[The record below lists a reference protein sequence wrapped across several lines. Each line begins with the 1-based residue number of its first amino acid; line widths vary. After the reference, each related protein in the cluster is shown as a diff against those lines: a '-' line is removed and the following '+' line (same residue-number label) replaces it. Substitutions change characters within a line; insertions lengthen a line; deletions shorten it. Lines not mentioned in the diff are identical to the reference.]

1 MRNHFRLAPTVKG
14 YWLKATQGRAADE
27 WLQSATGTFVP
38 EQYSWR
44 AEQLC
49 SRRNRSILAG
59 TLRSIEESAFDPN
72 NRWRIANLAAVRANR
87 QPLRNLARRL
97 EDTSQAVTPAGMLR
111 ATHLITDGSSPLY
124 NPAKTQQ
131 LERFIES
138 TIEIL
143 EPRTAAR
150 AA

>member
-1 MRNHFRLAPTVKG
+1 MHNPFRSALTVTG
-14 YWLKATQGRAADE
+14 YWLKATQRRAADE

-44 AEQLC
+44 AQQLC
-49 SRRNRSILAG
+49 SKRNRSILAG
-59 TLRSIEESAFDPN
+59 TLRRIEESAFDPN
-72 NRWRIANLAAVRANR
+72 SRWRIANVAAVRANR

-97 EDTSQAVTPAGMLR
+97 EDANQAVTPAGMLR

-138 TIEIL
+138 TIELL
-143 EPRTAAR
+143 EPRTATR

>member
-1 MRNHFRLAPTVKG
+1 MAAERHGNVRARAVQLARP
-14 YWLKATQGRAADE
+14 AALLEAKQVD
-27 WLQSATGTFVP
+27 P
-38 EQYSWR
+38 
-44 AEQLC
+44 
-49 SRRNRSILAG
+49 RR
-59 TLRSIEESAFDPN
+59 TLRRIEESAFDPN
-72 NRWRIANLAAVRANR
+72 SRWRIANVAAVRANR

-97 EDTSQAVTPAGMLR
+97 EDANQAVTPAGMLR

-138 TIEIL
+138 TIELL
-143 EPRTAAR
+143 EPRTATR

>member
-1 MRNHFRLAPTVKG
+1 MRNPFRFATFEG
-14 YWLKATQGRAADE
+14 YWLKATQRRAADE

-44 AEQLC
+44 ARQLC

-59 TLRSIEESAFDPN
+59 TLRRIEESAFEPT
-72 NRWRIANLAAVRANR
+72 NRWRIANQGAVRTNR
-87 QPLRNLARRL
+87 QQLRNLARRL
-97 EDTSQAVTPAGMLR
+97 EDTNQPVTPAGMLR

-124 NPAKTQQ
+124 NPTKTQE
-131 LERFIES
+131 LEHFLES
-138 TIEIL
+138 TIEL
-143 EPRTAAR
+143 LDPRTATR